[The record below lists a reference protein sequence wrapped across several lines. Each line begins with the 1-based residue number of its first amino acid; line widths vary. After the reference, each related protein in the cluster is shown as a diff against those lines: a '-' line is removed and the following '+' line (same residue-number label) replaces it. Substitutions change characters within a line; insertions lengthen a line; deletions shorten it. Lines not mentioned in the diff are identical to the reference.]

1 VLLETD
7 WPKFQM
13 HEERKSQLTAVAI
26 IGRSDACEFRTLV
39 RQIQNSRDL
48 VVVGQF
54 DTIKEA
60 VDAGLAE
67 RILADVVVVLQAFSD
82 EYSAADAGQL
92 IGRMLFG
99 RVLCC
104 YGPWCIS
111 DGRTHDIW
119 PVVARVSVGSAW
131 SVLQQESRNIRAG
144 LPALLP
150 MAAAEEVFVHRAAV
164 ASVRYQGASDAIL
177 IISDDRM
184 LRETIAETLRH
195 SATQVFDCNT
205 SLNQLQRVFKKLIA
219 ANVAHSKVSVLL
231 DVDGM
236 ESRESELLAM
246 LRTHFSATRLL
257 LLSSFPQ
264 SIADNGT
271 YDQIIDKLEVN
282 TQLAPGRM

>member
-1 VLLETD
+1 
-7 WPKFQM
+7 M
-13 HEERKSQLTAVAI
+13 
-26 IGRSDACEFRTLV
+26 

-54 DTIKEA
+54 DTILEA
-60 VDAGLAE
+60 VEAGLAE
-67 RILADVVVVLQAFSD
+67 RIPADVVVVLQAFSD
-82 EYSAADAGQL
+82 EYSAADAGEL

-131 SVLQQESRNIRAG
+131 SVLQQEGRNIRAG
-144 LPALLP
+144 VPALLP

-177 IISDDRM
+177 IVSDDRI

-195 SATQVFDCNT
+195 SATQVFDCST
-205 SLNQLQRVFKKLIA
+205 SLNQLQRVLKKLSA
-219 ANVAHSKVSVLL
+219 ASVAHSKVSVLL
-231 DVDGM
+231 DIDGM

-246 LRTHFSATRLL
+246 IRTQFSTSRLL

-282 TQLAPGRM
+282 AQLAPGRM

>member
-1 VLLETD
+1 METD

-67 RILADVVVVLQAFSD
+67 RIPADVVVVLQAFSD
-82 EYSAADAGQL
+82 EYSAADAGEL

-195 SATQVFDCNT
+195 SATQVFDCST

-231 DVDGM
+231 DIDGM

-246 LRTHFSATRLL
+246 LRAHFSATRLL

-282 TQLAPGRM
+282 AQLAPGRM

>member
-1 VLLETD
+1 
-7 WPKFQM
+7 M

-131 SVLQQESRNIRAG
+131 SVLQQEGRNIRAG
-144 LPALLP
+144 VPALLP

-195 SATQVFDCNT
+195 SATQVFDCST

-231 DVDGM
+231 DIDGM

-246 LRTHFSATRLL
+246 IRTQFSTSRLL

-282 TQLAPGRM
+282 AQLGPGRM

>member
-1 VLLETD
+1 
-7 WPKFQM
+7 M

-131 SVLQQESRNIRAG
+131 SVLQQEGRNIRAG
-144 LPALLP
+144 VPALLP

-195 SATQVFDCNT
+195 SATQVFDCST

-231 DVDGM
+231 DIDGM

>member
-1 VLLETD
+1 
-7 WPKFQM
+7 M

-67 RILADVVVVLQAFSD
+67 RIPADVVVVLQAFSD
-82 EYSAADAGQL
+82 EYSAADAGEL

-184 LRETIAETLRH
+184 LRETIAEMLRH
-195 SATQVFDCNT
+195 SATQVFDCST

>member
-1 VLLETD
+1 
-7 WPKFQM
+7 M

-26 IGRSDACEFRTLV
+26 IGRSHASEFRTLV

-111 DGRTHDIW
+111 EGRTHDIW

-131 SVLQQESRNIRAG
+131 SVLEQEVRNIQAG
-144 LPALLP
+144 VPALLP

-164 ASVRYQGASDAIL
+164 ASVKYPVANDAIL
-177 IISDDRM
+177 IISDDRV
-184 LRETIAETLRH
+184 LRETTAEMLRH
-195 SATQVFDCNT
+195 AATQVFECGT

-219 ANVAHSKVSVLL
+219 ANAAHCKVSVLL
-231 DVDGM
+231 DIDGL
-236 ESRESELLAM
+236 ESREGELLTMIRAQ
-246 LRTHFSATRLL
+246 FSTSRLL
-257 LLSSFPQ
+257 RLSSFPQ

>member
-1 VLLETD
+1 METD

-82 EYSAADAGQL
+82 EYSAADAGEL

-131 SVLQQESRNIRAG
+131 SVLQQEGRNIRAG
-144 LPALLP
+144 VPALLP

-195 SATQVFDCNT
+195 SATQVFDCST

-231 DVDGM
+231 DIDGM

>member
-1 VLLETD
+1 
-7 WPKFQM
+7 M

-67 RILADVVVVLQAFSD
+67 RIPADVVVVLQAFSD
-82 EYSAADAGQL
+82 EYSAADAGEL

-195 SATQVFDCNT
+195 SATQVFDCST

-231 DVDGM
+231 DIDGM

>member
-1 VLLETD
+1 
-7 WPKFQM
+7 M
-13 HEERKSQLTAVAI
+13 YEERKSQLTAVAI
-26 IGRSDACEFRTLV
+26 IGRSHASEFRTLV

-60 VDAGLAE
+60 VEAGLAE
-67 RILADVVVVLQAFSD
+67 RIPADVVVVLQAFSD
-82 EYSAADAGQL
+82 EYSVADAGEL

-131 SVLQQESRNIRAG
+131 SVLQQEGRNIRAG
-144 LPALLP
+144 VPALLP

-164 ASVRYQGASDAIL
+164 ASVRYQDASDAIL
-177 IISDDRM
+177 IVSDDRM

-195 SATQVFDCNT
+195 SATQVFDCST
-205 SLNQLQRVFKKLIA
+205 SLNQLQRVLKNLNA
-219 ANVAHSKVSVLL
+219 ASVAHSKVSVLL
-231 DVDGM
+231 DIDGM

-246 LRTHFSATRLL
+246 IRTQFPTSRLF

-282 TQLAPGRM
+282 AQLGPGRM

>member
-1 VLLETD
+1 
-7 WPKFQM
+7 M
-13 HEERKSQLTAVAI
+13 
-26 IGRSDACEFRTLV
+26 
-39 RQIQNSRDL
+39 
-48 VVVGQF
+48 
-54 DTIKEA
+54 
-60 VDAGLAE
+60 
-67 RILADVVVVLQAFSD
+67 VVVLQAFSD
-82 EYSAADAGQL
+82 EYSAADAGEL

-131 SVLQQESRNIRAG
+131 SVLQQEGRNIRAG
-144 LPALLP
+144 VPALLP

-177 IISDDRM
+177 IVSDDRM

-195 SATQVFDCNT
+195 SATQVFDCST
-205 SLNQLQRVFKKLIA
+205 SLNQLQRVLKKLSA
-219 ANVAHSKVSVLL
+219 ASVAHSKVSVLL
-231 DVDGM
+231 DIDGM

-246 LRTHFSATRLL
+246 IRTQFSTSRLL

-282 TQLAPGRM
+282 AQLAPGRM

>member
-1 VLLETD
+1 
-7 WPKFQM
+7 
-13 HEERKSQLTAVAI
+13 
-26 IGRSDACEFRTLV
+26 V
-39 RQIQNSRDL
+39 RQIQNSPDL

-82 EYSAADAGQL
+82 EYSAADAGHL

-111 DGRTHDIW
+111 EGRTHDIW
-119 PVVARVSVGSAW
+119 PVVARVPVGSAW
-131 SVLQQESRNIRAG
+131 SVLEQEVSNIRAG
-144 LPALLP
+144 VPALLP

-164 ASVRYQGASDAIL
+164 GSVRYPGSNDAIL
-177 IISDDRM
+177 IVSDDRM
-184 LRETIAETLRH
+184 LRETTAEMLRH
-195 SATQVFDCNT
+195 AATQVFECGT

-219 ANVAHSKVSVLL
+219 ANAAHSKVSVLL
-231 DVDGM
+231 DIDGM
-236 ESRESELLAM
+236 ESREGELLTMIRAQ
-246 LRTHFSATRLL
+246 FSTSRLL
-257 LLSSFPQ
+257 RLSSFPQ

-282 TQLAPGRM
+282 TQLAPGRI

>member
-1 VLLETD
+1 
-7 WPKFQM
+7 M
-13 HEERKSQLTAVAI
+13 HEERTSQLTAVAI
-26 IGRSDACEFRTLV
+26 IGRSHASEFRTLV

-54 DTIKEA
+54 DTIQEA
-60 VDAGLAE
+60 VAAGLAE

-119 PVVARVSVGSAW
+119 PVVVRVSVGSAW
-131 SVLQQESRNIRAG
+131 SVLEQEVRNIRAG
-144 LPALLP
+144 VPALLP

-164 ASVRYQGASDAIL
+164 ESVRFPNAYDAIL
-177 IISDDRM
+177 IVSDDRT
-184 LRETIAETLRH
+184 LRETIAEMLRH
-195 SATQVFDCNT
+195 SATQIFDCGT

-219 ANVAHSKVSVLL
+219 ANVAHSNITVLL
-231 DVDGM
+231 DIDGL
-236 ESRESELLAM
+236 ESIEGELLTM
-246 LRTHFSATRLL
+246 IRTQFSASRLL
-257 LLSSFPQ
+257 RLSSFPQ
-264 SIADNGT
+264 SVADNGT
-271 YDQIIDKLEVN
+271 YDQIIDKLEVYA
-282 TQLAPGRM
+282 QLAPGRM